1 MRNVRLLHTA
11 AISLALIGTLGLST
25 ACSEQSS
32 EGTPSSAATAIP
44 ADTHIHGA
52 VRDPADGTLLVAT
65 HHGLFKKSDDGLNA
79 VGPVVDLMGFAVAP
93 DGTFYASGHPGM
105 QTDLPQPLGLVQS
118 TDGGATWEVLSRGG
132 ESDFHALAVSDD
144 QVLGYDG
151 ALRVSTDGKVWATHD
166 IPQEPISLAIS
177 PDGATVLASTG
188 AAVLSIGTAVLQSGA
203 NLATWSP
210 LPAAPPA
217 VLVSYADA
225 STIIVLAQ
233 DGRLHQSNDGGTTWT
248 AGSTPVPTPSSLSA
262 VRVDDATVEVLV
274 GSGNRVLS
282 TTDLGA
288 TTSPLI

>member
-1 MRNVRLLHTA
+1 MRPLHTA
-11 AISLALIGTLGLST
+11 AISLVLIGTLALST

-32 EGTPSSAATAIP
+32 EATPSSAATAIP

-52 VRDPADGTLLVAT
+52 VRDPVDGTLLVAT
-65 HHGLFKKSDDGLNA
+65 HHGLFKESEDGLSA

-93 DGTFYASGHPGM
+93 DGTYYASGHPGM

-132 ESDFHALAVSDD
+132 ESDFHALAVSEG

-151 ALRVSTDGKVWATHD
+151 ALRQSTDGKEWTTHS
-166 IPQEPISLAIS
+166 IPQEPISLVIS
-177 PDGATVLASTG
+177 PDGSTVLAST
-188 AAVLSIGTAVLQSGA
+188 GTAVLQSGA
-203 NLATWSP
+203 NLTTWSP

-217 VLVSYADA
+217 LLVSYADD

-233 DGRLHQSNDGGTTWT
+233 DGLLHQSDDSGTTWT
-248 AGSTPVPTPSSLSA
+248 AGTTPVPAPSSLSA

-274 GSGNRVLS
+274 GSGNQVLS

-288 TTSPLI
+288 TTAPLI

>member
-1 MRNVRLLHTA
+1 MRNMRPARIA
-11 AISLALIGTLGLST
+11 AISLALIGTLALST
-25 ACSEQSS
+25 ACSE
-32 EGTPSSAATAIP
+32 EGTASAPSSATAIP

-52 VRDPADGTLLVAT
+52 VRDPADGTLLIAT
-65 HHGLFKKSDDGLNA
+65 HHGLFKESGDGLTS
-79 VGPVVDLMGFAVAP
+79 VGPVVDLMGFALAP
-93 DGTFYASGHPGM
+93 DGTYYASGHPGM
-105 QTDLPQPLGLVQS
+105 QSDLPQPLGLVQS
-118 TDGGATWEVLSRGG
+118 TDGGATWQVLSRGG

-151 ALRVSTDGKVWATHD
+151 ALRQSAEGKEWTTHA

-177 PDGATVLASTG
+177 PDGSTVLASTG
-188 AAVLSIGTAVLQSGA
+188 TAVLRSDA
-203 NLATWSP
+203 DLSTWSP

-217 VLVSYADA
+217 LLVSYADV

-248 AGSTPVPTPSSLSA
+248 AGTTPVPTPSYLSA

-274 GSGNRVLS
+274 GSGNQVLS

-288 TTSPLI
+288 TTSPLV